1 MRFRYLFLA
10 NISQKYILNQYQ
22 TSPKARVCVRVY
34 KHPLQSAFIFEPM
47 AMNKT
52 LKGLLTVGGLFV
64 ALRVYKLWQLFN
76 GIQYS
81 FKHLRFSRPTSNL
94 ATNYHMTITYRIF
107 NPTPTAMQISNM
119 YGTVSVQDTQI
130 AGYST
135 GPFVIKPGEQ
145 TLDVKVALNPT
156 FVLQTL
162 FPMLAKRQF
171 PIFDTTMTVR
181 LPIGLT
187 HTERFSIATKDY
199 LPSDLATLIQGRT
212 YDQTVFK

>member
-10 NISQKYILNQYQ
+10 NILQKYIPFRYQ

-34 KHPLQSAFIFEPM
+34 EHPFKSAFIFEPM
-47 AMNKT
+47 ALNKT
-52 LKGLLTVGGLFV
+52 WKGLLTVGGLFV
-64 ALRVYKLWQLFN
+64 GLRIYKLWQLFN

-81 FKHLRFSRPTSNL
+81 FKHLRFTRPTSNL
-94 ATNYHMTITYRIF
+94 ATNYEMTITYRIF
-107 NPTPTAMQISNM
+107 NPTPTAMQIKNM
-119 YGTVSVQDTQI
+119 YGTVSVQGTQI

-171 PIFDTTMTVR
+171 PIFDMTMTVR

-187 HTERFSIATKDY
+187 HTENFRISTRDY
-199 LPSDLATLIQGRT
+199 LPSDLATLIEGRA
-212 YDQTVFK
+212 YS